1 MLQRIHGETF
11 NEFLI
16 RNFKESQKIADK
28 MPEVKVDDIPADFI
42 RDLYYR
48 MIKYGENVDIEGLK
62 KEAMKM
68 LKISKEQLESELN
81 EFKSEEKND

>member
-11 NEFLI
+11 DAFLI
-16 RNFKESQKIADK
+16 RNFKESQRIADSIV
-28 MPEVKVDDIPADFI
+28 EVKFEDIPFDFC

-48 MIKYGENVDIEGLK
+48 MIKYGKGIDTDGLK

-68 LKISKEQLESELN
+68 LKISEPQLESELN
-81 EFKSEEKND
+81 EFKK